1 MAFQLFSMALLVRA
15 TGWCYQQD
23 SCWITG
29 TLSGGRQWGKGGWQ
43 DWHHWLILGSGCILT
58 QHLDYSAV
66 RESVS
71 NHCHLPP
78 ANPPGYFHSRCLFT
92 SRCEGLVTYSHY
104 GDCSMWLV
112 SQEGSQPQQDLMV
125 KKEVGEVSTH
135 VYLIGPYRLITSN
148 FQSPVSVAL
157 QESLEGPGTI

>member
-1 MAFQLFSMALLVRA
+1 
-15 TGWCYQQD
+15 
-23 SCWITG
+23 
-29 TLSGGRQWGKGGWQ
+29 
-43 DWHHWLILGSGCILT
+43 
-58 QHLDYSAV
+58 
-66 RESVS
+66 
-71 NHCHLPP
+71 
-78 ANPPGYFHSRCLFT
+78 
-92 SRCEGLVTYSHY
+92 
-104 GDCSMWLV
+104 MWLV